1 MDIRL
6 VGPSYKLDSRPAS
19 VQRTV
24 NMYLVPQ
31 EPGNERTPWVL
42 QDVPGL
48 AAFSAPPAIAIAIA
62 WLAVATD
69 SSSTA
74 TPGSSGSSGFSETR
88 TIYAGVVGYTS
99 ETVVWSLDTSG
110 WLTGTVPTLAA
121 APAGKT
127 GVLFTAT
134 ASPRSEGTVLLTAT
148 VDGNAATPMLRA
160 VASFDDTEGYIVT
173 WSEV

>member
-48 AAFSAPPAIAIAIA
+48 AAFSAPPAIA

-74 TPGSSGSSGFSETR
+74 TPGSSGSA
-88 TIYAGVVGYTS
+88 TI
-99 ETVVWSLDTSG
+99 
-110 WLTGTVPTLAA
+110 P
-121 APAGKT
+121 
-127 GVLFTAT
+127 
-134 ASPRSEGTVLLTAT
+134 
-148 VDGNAATPMLRA
+148 
-160 VASFDDTEGYIVT
+160 
-173 WSEV
+173 

>member
-48 AAFSAPPAIAIAIA
+48 ASFSVSAAGPVIA
-62 WLAVATD
+62 WLAIATD
-69 SSSTA
+69 PDSTA
-74 TPGSSGSSGFSETR
+74 TPGASGSSGFSETR

-99 ETVVWSLDTSG
+99 GTVVWTLNTSG

-134 ASPRSEGTVLLTAT
+134 ASPRSVGTALLTAT
-148 VDGNAATPMLRA
+148 VDGNAATPTLRA
-160 VASFDDTEGYIVT
+160 IVTFDDTEGYIVT